1 MHIFRHCDAHPHTDC
16 DCHSGAQHTV
26 PVSISN
32 SGRYAEA
39 SHGVPEEQH
48 SLLVYDGYVYTCG
61 HAYGKVH
68 QGRLTLRVPL
78 VHRGMPRHTRMYV
91 PPWADTSII

>member
-1 MHIFRHCDAHPHTDC
+1 MRLPQWGTAYCA
-16 DCHSGAQHTV
+16 SKYV
-26 PVSISN
+26 SN

-78 VHRGMPRHTRMYV
+78 VHRQAYTHVFPTLG
-91 PPWADTSII
+91 